1 MGLGKCWIPSSG
13 ISRNRELKLGG
24 VSAMRNLN
32 CQEVKDLIWGC
43 TVLGT
48 GGGGNP
54 AEPLEVLPRYLEE
67 GKAITLAGI
76 DEVPEDAFVA
86 TPYGVGGVE
95 PVEGD
100 GCTFED
106 EVGELYQAFVGLE
119 AYTGK
124 SCFGAMSIEIG
135 GGNTAAAIAVAAL
148 RGIPIIDADPAGR
161 SVPGVEHTTF
171 FVHGIPIEPMAI
183 ATIKGD
189 LVIVEKVSDDFRAEE
204 IARAISITNYS
215 HCGVADH
222 LVDGHTLKQS
232 VIHGALS
239 YAMGIGR
246 AIREARESMN
256 DPVQAAISA
265 GDGYR
270 LFAGTIASS
279 KTHNADGFTFGD
291 IAIDGTEE
299 FDGDRFG
306 IWYKNENIMSWYNDV
321 VDVTVPDLICV
332 LDRRTGEPITN
343 PNCISGMDVVVVG
356 YRSPAE
362 WRTPRGMLSFGP
374 KSFGHDIEY
383 KEIESLQRLKK

>member
-1 MGLGKCWIPSSG
+1 
-13 ISRNRELKLGG
+13 
-24 VSAMRNLN
+24 MRNLTR
-32 CQEVKDLIWGC
+32 QEVEDLIWGC

-67 GKAITLAGI
+67 GKAIKLAGL
-76 DEVPEDAFVA
+76 DDVPDDAFVA
-86 TPYGVGGVE
+86 TPYGCGGVE

-100 GCTFED
+100 GCTFEV
-106 EVGELYQAFVGLE
+106 EVDELYQAFVGLE
-119 AYTGK
+119 AHTGK

-171 FVHGIPIEPMAI
+171 FVHGVPIEPMAI
-183 ATIKGD
+183 ATAKGD
-189 LVIVEKVSDDFRAEE
+189 LVIIEKVADDFRAEE
-204 IARAISITNYS
+204 VARAISVTNYS
-215 HCGVADH
+215 HCGIADH
-222 LVDGHTLKQS
+222 MVDGKTLKRT

-246 AIREARESMN
+246 AIREAREQGK
-256 DPVQAAISA
+256 DPVEAAIAA

-270 LFAGTIASS
+270 LFAGAVSAA

-291 IAIDGTEE
+291 IEIRGAEA
-299 FDGDRFG
+299 FDGDRFR
-306 IWYKNENIMSWYNDV
+306 IWYKNENIMSWHNDA

-343 PNCISGMDVVVVG
+343 PHCTPGMDVVVVG

-383 KEIESLQRLKK
+383 KEIESLTRLAS